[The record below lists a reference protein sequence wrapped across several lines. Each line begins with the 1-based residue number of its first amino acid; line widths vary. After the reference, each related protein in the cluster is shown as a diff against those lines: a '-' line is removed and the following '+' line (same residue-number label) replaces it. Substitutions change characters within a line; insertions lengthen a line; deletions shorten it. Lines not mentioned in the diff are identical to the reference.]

1 MKKKGKNKMIKIN
14 KKWYI
19 DADKRCYILC
29 KKTKRIDKE
38 TGKEIV
44 TFTDKSYHP
53 SVSSAL
59 SAFVKKMQLR
69 EVRINNMK
77 IDEAIERFN
86 QIEEIIIKSVNGK
99 EM

>member
-1 MKKKGKNKMIKIN
+1 MKKERKNKMIKIN

-29 KKTKRIDKE
+29 KKVKRIDKE
-38 TGKEIV
+38 TGEEIIY
-44 TFTDKSYHP
+44 FTDKSFHP

-59 SAFVKKMQLR
+59 SAFVKKIQLQ
-69 EVRINNMK
+69 EVRMNNMK
-77 IDEAIERFN
+77 ISEAIERFN
-86 QIEEIIIKSVNGK
+86 QIEKVVIKSVNGR

>member
-1 MKKKGKNKMIKIN
+1 MIKIN

-38 TGKEIV
+38 TGEEIV
-44 TFTDKSYHP
+44 IFTDKSFHP

-59 SAFVKKMQLR
+59 SAFVKKMQLQ
-69 EVRINNMK
+69 EVRTNDMK
-77 IDEAIERFN
+77 IEEAIERFN
-86 QIEEIIIKSVNGK
+86 KIEKVIIKSGNGK